1 VRNTLVP
8 EVFLDFSLLLIRPSR
23 SSDTPHHPSENIS
36 GYNYQFGAFD
46 SWRLHVSEIQV
57 HFLSRPL
64 VARVRCSPLRE
75 KKKNEEKPPGP
86 GYVRKVSQK
95 KISLPC
101 IVFNFAVLFLLPL
114 SIRHSPVHRVGWCRG
129 QRVKANKTL

>member
-1 VRNTLVP
+1 MRNTLVP

-23 SSDTPHHPSENIS
+23 SSDTLHHPSENIS

-95 KISLPC
+95 KDK
-101 IVFNFAVLFLLPL
+101 L
-114 SIRHSPVHRVGWCRG
+114 SIYSF
-129 QRVKANKTL
+129 